1 MSTQSKPTIA
11 TIDADIRA
19 RFGKTMGKFGS
30 FFLNWIKFED
40 NSDKLYHALGDKGE
54 NYLQFKL
61 SENDVLEALVVLEV
75 AKSYWEQK
83 QQGKRVFT
91 FLNHEDSEQNGIWHY
106 LADTLRGNEG
116 RETMKIAHT
125 LLALDVD
132 FSRANKQGISPLGK
146 ILVPTPKWQSINAL
160 IQTKHLSI
168 EHIDRA
174 IAERAKEDQIRAHFM
189 SMIFAGD
196 LADNRGLLS
205 QHVLKQAVMPQAT
218 KSQRE
223 TTCRLF
229 FEYKNVQDGCTA
241 FLKLIS
247 ITNDGM
253 FEDLLNLLQ
262 QNVDETVTAMAAP
275 DVVTKKAYRQVLLCR
290 RLLRRDKSLQGVL
303 LRALYAKKYGH
314 MRKMV
319 SLLLHDDMHIKKSVR
334 GELVRQDIPV
344 DQTSPA
350 PTNPLLSLLLQRDKE
365 NNTIFHAAMLENDLR
380 ALGICLFGLPSNDV
394 YAILT
399 RVPNGYGLTLVDL
412 LNADKVKANLMA
424 AMKAGLLDQE
434 QAKEFLQK
442 AKAIDKEMRESIE
455 NKLQEISELA
465 ETSRNGRPP
474 EPNFDVKKLAE
485 TANPMKKV
493 SAAAAS

>member
-1 MSTQSKPTIA
+1 
-11 TIDADIRA
+11 
-19 RFGKTMGKFGS
+19 
-30 FFLNWIKFED
+30 
-40 NSDKLYHALGDKGE
+40 
-54 NYLQFKL
+54 
-61 SENDVLEALVVLEV
+61 
-75 AKSYWEQK
+75 
-83 QQGKRVFT
+83 
-91 FLNHEDSEQNGIWHY
+91 
-106 LADTLRGNEG
+106 
-116 RETMKIAHT
+116 
-125 LLALDVD
+125 
-132 FSRANKQGISPLGK
+132 
-146 ILVPTPKWQSINAL
+146 
-160 IQTKHLSI
+160 
-168 EHIDRA
+168 
-174 IAERAKEDQIRAHFM
+174 
-189 SMIFAGD
+189 
-196 LADNRGLLS
+196 
-205 QHVLKQAVMPQAT
+205 
-218 KSQRE
+218 
-223 TTCRLF
+223 
-229 FEYKNVQDGCTA
+229 
-241 FLKLIS
+241 
-247 ITNDGM
+247 
-253 FEDLLNLLQ
+253 
-262 QNVDETVTAMAAP
+262 
-275 DVVTKKAYRQVLLCR
+275 
-290 RLLRRDKSLQGVL
+290 
-303 LRALYAKKYGH
+303 

>member
-1 MSTQSKPTIA
+1 MSTQKRPSIA
-11 TIDADIRA
+11 TIDSDIKA

-30 FFLNWIKFED
+30 FFVNWIKFED
-40 NSDKLYHALGDKGE
+40 NTDKLYLAIGEKGE

-75 AKSYWEQK
+75 AKSYWEEK

-91 FLNHEDSEQNGIWHY
+91 FLNHEDAEQNGIWHY

-125 LLALDVD
+125 LLSLDVD

-168 EHIDRA
+168 EHVDRA
-174 IAERAKEDQIRAHFM
+174 ITERAKEDQIRAHFM

-218 KSQRE
+218 RSLRE

-229 FEYKNVQDGCTA
+229 FDYKNVQDGSTA

-262 QNVDETVTAMAAP
+262 QNVEETVTAMAAP

-290 RLLRRDKSLQGVL
+290 RLLRRDKAMNGVL
-303 LRALYAKKYGH
+303 QKALMAKKYGH
-314 MRKMV
+314 LRKMI
-319 SLLLHDDMHIKKSVR
+319 SLLHHDDLHIKKSVR

-350 PTNPLLSLLLQRDKE
+350 PTNPMLSLLLQRDRE
-365 NNTIFHAAMLENDLR
+365 NNTIFHLAMLENDLR
-380 ALGICLFGLPSNDV
+380 AFGICLYGLPSNDV

-399 RVPNGYGLTLVDL
+399 RVPNGYGLTLTDL
-412 LNADKVKANLMA
+412 LNADKVKTNMIA
-424 AMKAGLLDQE
+424 AIQAGLID
-434 QAKEFLQK
+434 QAKAKDILQK
-442 AKAIDKEMRESIE
+442 ASAIDKEMQEAIST
-455 NKLQEISELA
+455 KLQEISELA
-465 ETSRNGRPP
+465 ETSRHGKPP
-474 EPNFDVKKLAE
+474 EPNFDFRKLAE
-485 TANPMKKV
+485 TATPMKR
-493 SAAAAS
+493 AAAAS